1 MNQLRSGRRNAAF
14 FMHERPT
21 FDSRLARIRSLP
33 DHAHPRDFRVRRPV
47 LGRAFLLIIDERFIA
62 QKQN

>member
-1 MNQLRSGRRNAAF
+1 MRLF